1 MTVLSPSA
9 EEEGSVQLTASAV
22 SQRMSRLLQ
31 EFSSSTVYSQWNMV
45 ADELAGVCACVCV
58 RACVQGFRT
67 YIHVHK

>member
-1 MTVLSPSA
+1 MTVLSPST

-45 ADELAGVCACVCV
+45 ADELAGVYACV
-58 RACVQGFRT
+58 CVQGFRT
-67 YIHVHK
+67 YIHVYK